1 MVAAGDVVY
10 MDTGDSLAGDREL
23 GMGVLA
29 DI

>member
-1 MVAAGDVVY
+1 MAAGDVVY
-10 MDTGDSLAGDREL
+10 MDILGDSLAGDREL